1 MVARQ
6 YIVELA
12 NTDLFTGLN
21 GMTIETGGL
30 AVDAAGVTLTSK
42 QNVAGTAVSV
52 IARRS
57 LSLLLIRP
65 VSYTVFKPV

>member
-30 AVDAAGVTLTSK
+30 AVDAGGVTLTSK
-42 QNVAGTAVSV
+42 QNVVGTAVSV
-52 IARRS
+52 MA
-57 LSLLLIRP
+57 
-65 VSYTVFKPV
+65 